1 MTDDGQG
8 QDERLAE
15 IRALHFENADDPDVC
30 YECGREWPCDEAYV
44 VARLDALTAER
55 AAIQAAWNRD
65 RSLLD
70 VAIDHHMSRWKQAEA
85 ERDDA
90 LARLAAAEAALRFYE
105 DETITHLQGALAELA
120 DMDVPS
126 LAMRKYAFDA
136 LTASSERVG
145 AALAGSRERAAGEG
159 A

>member
-90 LARLAAAEAALRFYE
+90 LARLAAAEAALQNIVAVLGPAACACE
-105 DETITHLQGALAELA
+105 GQQVEVDTALG
-120 DMDVPS
+120 
-126 LAMRKYAFDA
+126 YA
-136 LTASSERVG
+136 R
-145 AALAGSRERAAGEG
+145 AALAGSREQAQGDG